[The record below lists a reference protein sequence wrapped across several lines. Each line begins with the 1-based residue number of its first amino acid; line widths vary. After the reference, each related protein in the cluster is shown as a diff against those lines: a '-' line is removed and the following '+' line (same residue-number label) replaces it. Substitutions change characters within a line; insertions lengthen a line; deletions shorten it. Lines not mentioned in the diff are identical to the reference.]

1 VWVQADS
8 RTRRGGDRAVVPVG
22 GEGGRAA
29 VLGGGEG
36 TFVVVLGGCEG
47 GRRPDGSGGW

>member
-1 VWVQADS
+1 
-8 RTRRGGDRAVVPVG
+8 VVPVG

>member
-1 VWVQADS
+1 
-8 RTRRGGDRAVVPVG
+8 VVPIG

>member
-1 VWVQADS
+1 VQL
-8 RTRRGGDRAVVPVG
+8 GGRAQGRAVVPVG

>member
-1 VWVQADS
+1 
-8 RTRRGGDRAVVPVG
+8 VVPIG
-22 GEGGRAA
+22 GECGRAA